1 MRLIQH
7 TGVPYR
13 TISLPRILAV
23 ALALGQTINAISQAE
38 PKTPATTAMKAVVDQ
53 VEADW
58 VDARWANT
66 EVGPFLA
73 STILTPR
80 GRVDKGIAIKV
91 GDKAQATVC
100 FNTELLG
107 YNAAWAGGFLNMKA
121 NRYGLTS
128 WPDPKGNMIFVN
140 GNAVGWSHNAD
151 WNDPRE
157 NKRGPL
163 PRQRA
168 KYRGLYRHGERV
180 ALHYS
185 VGDTTVLESPWAGEA
200 GGQPFLSRTFEIGA
214 TDRSLS
220 CLVVSATD
228 MIAGQVNPTTAK
240 LVNDSRAIWVR
251 ALGQGAT
258 LGVSGKR
265 ILLNIAPGKAKRL
278 AKVLICNSEEG
289 LNQAVTQHATIE
301 SPARFTKG
309 GPGIWQPLKTK
320 GVVGKARG
328 AFAIDTIRLPFDN
341 PWKALLF
348 TAGHDF
354 LKDRSALVA
363 TVHGDIWRLT
373 GIDATLESVT
383 WTRYATGLFQPLGLK
398 VVNDRGHV
406 IGRDQITRLHDFN
419 GDGEADYYENF
430 NNDVFATGGGH
441 SFNTNLETDSK
452 GNFFFTKCAEGNPHG
467 GTVLRVS
474 ADGSKLDVYATGFR
488 NPNGMGVSPHDI
500 VTVGDQ
506 QGGWV
511 PETRVDATREG
522 GFYGYIPMHHRAN
535 KPQTYDVPFAFVPRV
550 MDNSA
555 GGQLWVPAGHWGAL
569 GGKMVHL
576 SYGRCTAMIG
586 IPDRSN
592 KSQGAMINLPGRY
605 LSGAM
610 RGRFNPHDGHMY
622 VSGLRGWQTS
632 AVHDGCFQRLR
643 LVGGPLRLP
652 IDYATTPGRIEL
664 TFDTALDRELAE
676 DPESYS
682 LEQWNYLWSSQYGS
696 KDWSILNPKKNGR
709 DPVLIEAAK
718 LKQDNRTV
726 VLTVPGL
733 TKAMQFELKYDMDD
747 AGGELV
753 RGSMAGTI
761 NNL

>member
-1 MRLIQH
+1 
-7 TGVPYR
+7 
-13 TISLPRILAV
+13 
-23 ALALGQTINAISQAE
+23 
-38 PKTPATTAMKAVVDQ
+38 MKAVADQ

-58 VDARWANT
+58 ADGRWADA
-66 EVGPFLA
+66 EVGPFLTSA
-73 STILTPR
+73 VLTPN
-80 GRVDKGIAIKV
+80 GRTDKGITIKL
-91 GDKAQATVC
+91 GDDVQATVC

-107 YNAAWAGGFLNMKA
+107 YNAAWAGGFLEFKP

-128 WPDPKGNMIFVN
+128 WPSPKGNMIFAN
-140 GNAVGWSHNAD
+140 GNAVGWAHESN
-151 WNDPRE
+151 WNDPRA

-163 PRQRA
+163 PRHWA
-168 KYRGLYRHGERV
+168 KYRGLYRHGKRV
-180 ALHYS
+180 ALNYS
-185 VGDTTVLESPWAGEA
+185 VGEASVLESPWAGEA
-200 GGQPFLSRTFEIGA
+200 GGQPFLSRAFEIGA
-214 TDRSLS
+214 SETELS
-220 CLVVSATD
+220 CL
-228 MIAGQVNPTTAK
+228 IASDKDLAAELVNPTTAK
-240 LVNDSRAIWVR
+240 LFNDARAVWVR

-265 ILLNIAPGKAKRL
+265 IHLNIAAGKTKRL

-289 LNQAVTQHATIE
+289 LKQTAAQHGTIQ
-301 SPARFTKG
+301 SPARFTKA
-309 GPGIWQPLKTK
+309 GPGIWQPLQTK
-320 GVVGKARG
+320 GIVGKARG

-348 TAGHDF
+348 TSGHDF
-354 LKDRSALVA
+354 LDDKSALVA
-363 TVHGDIWRLT
+363 TVHGDVWRVT
-373 GIDATLESVT
+373 GIDATLNSIT

-398 VVNDRGHV
+398 VVDNRGYV

-430 NNDVFATGGGH
+430 NNDVFTSSRGH
-441 SFNTNLETDSK
+441 AFNTNLETDSK
-452 GNFFFTKCAEGNPHG
+452 GNFYFTKCAEANPHG

-474 ADGSKLDVYATGFR
+474 ADGAKLNVHATGFR

-511 PETRVDATREG
+511 PETRVDATRKG
-522 GFYGYIPMHHRAN
+522 GFYGYMPMHHRS
-535 KPQTYDVPFAFVPRV
+535 KEPKTYDVPFAFVPRV

-555 GGQLWVPAGHWGAL
+555 GGQLWVPADHWGPLA
-569 GGKMVHL
+569 GRMVHL
-576 SYGRCTAMIG
+576 SYGRCTALIG

-643 LVGGPLRLP
+643 LVGGQLRQP
-652 IDYATTPGRIEL
+652 VDYATGPGKIEI
-664 TFDTALDRELAE
+664 TFDTPLDRELAE

-696 KDWSILNPKKNGR
+696 KDWSVRDPEKNGR
-709 DPVLIEAAK
+709 DPVAIQSAK
-718 LKQDNRTV
+718 LSKDHKTV
-726 VLTVPGL
+726 VLSVPDL

-747 AGGELV
+747 AEGELV

-761 NNL
+761 NEL

>member
-1 MRLIQH
+1 MN
-7 TGVPYR
+7 
-13 TISLPRILAV
+13 
-23 ALALGQTINAISQAE
+23 ALGQEDSKA
-38 PKTPATTAMKAVVDQ
+38 PATTAMKAVVDQ

-58 VDARWANT
+58 VDGRWANT
-66 EVGPFLA
+66 KVGPFLA

-91 GDKAQATVC
+91 GDKQQATVC

-107 YNAAWAGGFLNMKA
+107 YNAAWAGGFLGIKA
-121 NRYGLTS
+121 NRFGLTS
-128 WPDPKGNMIFVN
+128 WPDPKGDMIFVN
-140 GNAVGWSHNAD
+140 GNAVGWSHD
-151 WNDPRE
+151 SEWSDPRA
-157 NKRGPL
+157 NNRGPL
-163 PRQRA
+163 PRDRA
-168 KYRGLYRHGERV
+168 KYRGLYRHGKRV

-185 VGDTTVLESPWAGEA
+185 VGDAVVLESPWAGEVV
-200 GGQPFLSRTFEIGA
+200 GQPFLSRTFEIGA
-214 TDRSLS
+214 AKKTLS
-220 CLVVSATD
+220 CLVVSDSD
-228 MIAGQVNPTTAK
+228 MSAEQINPSTAK
-240 LVNDSRAIWVR
+240 LSNDSRAIWVR
-251 ALGQGAT
+251 ALGQSAT
-258 LGVSGKR
+258 LSVSGKR
-265 ILLNIAPGKAKRL
+265 IHLNIAPGNAKRL
-278 AKVLICNSEEG
+278 AKVLICKSKEG
-289 LNQAVTQHATIE
+289 LNQLATHHATIE
-301 SPARFTKG
+301 APSRFTKG

-320 GVVGKARG
+320 GIVGKPRG
-328 AFAIDTIRLPFDN
+328 AFAIDTIRLPFNN

-354 LKDRSALVA
+354 LDDQSALVA
-363 TVHGDIWRLT
+363 TVHGDIWRVT
-373 GIDATLESVT
+373 GIDSKLESIT
-383 WTRYATGLFQPLGLK
+383 WTRFATGLFQPLGLK
-398 VVNDRGHV
+398 VVNNRGYV

-467 GTVLRVS
+467 GTVLRVT

-488 NPNGMGVSPHDI
+488 NPNGMGVSPHDV

-511 PETRVDATREG
+511 PETRVDATRKG
-522 GFYGYIPMHHRAN
+522 GFYGYIPMHHRN
-535 KPQTYDVPFAFVPRV
+535 EKPQKYDAPFAFVPRV

-555 GGQLWVPAGHWGAL
+555 GGQLWVPTGHWGLLA
-569 GGKMVHL
+569 GRMVHL
-576 SYGRCTAMIG
+576 SYGRCTAMIA

-592 KSQGAMINLPGRY
+592 KTQGAMINLPGRY

-622 VSGLRGWQTS
+622 VTGLRGWQTS

-643 LVGGPLRLP
+643 LIAGPLRHP
-652 IDYATTPGRIEL
+652 TNYATAPGQIEI
-664 TFDTALDRELAE
+664 TFDTPLDRELAE

-682 LEQWNYLWSSQYGS
+682 LEQWNYLWNSQYGS
-696 KDWSILNPKKNGR
+696 KDWSIRDPKKNGR
-709 DPVLIEAAK
+709 DTVAIKAAK
-718 LKQDNRTV
+718 LRKDNLTV
-726 VLTVPGL
+726 VLSVPAL

-747 AGGELV
+747 AEGELV

-761 NNL
+761 NEL

>member
-1 MRLIQH
+1 
-7 TGVPYR
+7 
-13 TISLPRILAV
+13 
-23 ALALGQTINAISQAE
+23 
-38 PKTPATTAMKAVVDQ
+38 MKAVADQ

-58 VDARWANT
+58 ADGRWADA

-73 STILTPR
+73 SAVLTPN
-80 GRVDKGIAIKV
+80 GRTDKGITIKL
-91 GDKAQATVC
+91 GDDAQATVC

-107 YNAAWAGGFLNMKA
+107 YNAAWAGGFLDFKP

-128 WPDPKGNMIFVN
+128 WPNPKGNMIFAN
-140 GNAVGWSHNAD
+140 GNAVGWAHESS
-151 WNDPRE
+151 WNDPRA

-163 PRQRA
+163 PRHWA
-168 KYRGLYRHGERV
+168 KYRGLYRHGKRV
-180 ALHYS
+180 TLHYS
-185 VGDTTVLESPWAGEA
+185 VGEASVLESPWAGDA
-200 GGQPFLSRTFEIGA
+200 GGQPFISRTFEIGA
-214 TDRSLS
+214 SETELS
-220 CLVVSATD
+220 CL
-228 MIAGQVNPTTAK
+228 IASNNDLAAELVNPTTAK
-240 LVNDSRAIWVR
+240 LFNDARAVWFR

-265 ILLNIAPGKAKRL
+265 IHLNIASGKTKRL

-289 LNQAVTQHATIE
+289 LTQAAAQRGTIQ
-301 SPARFTKG
+301 SPARFTKAA
-309 GPGIWQPLKTK
+309 PGIWQPLQTK
-320 GVVGKARG
+320 GIVGKARG

-348 TAGHDF
+348 TSGHDF
-354 LKDRSALVA
+354 LDDKSALVA
-363 TVHGDIWRLT
+363 TVHGDVWRVS
-373 GIDATLESVT
+373 GIDATLNSVT

-398 VVNDRGHV
+398 VVGNRGYV
-406 IGRDQITRLHDFN
+406 IGRDQITRLHDLN

-430 NNDVFATGGGH
+430 NNDVFTSSGGH
-441 SFNTNLETDSK
+441 AFNTNLETDSK
-452 GNFFFTKCAEGNPHG
+452 GNFYFTKCAESNPHG

-474 ADGSKLDVYATGFR
+474 ADGAKLDVHATGFR

-511 PETRVDATREG
+511 PETRVDATRKG
-522 GFYGYIPMHHRAN
+522 GFYGYMPMHHRS
-535 KPQTYDVPFAFVPRV
+535 KEPKTYDEPFAFVPRV

-555 GGQLWVPAGHWGAL
+555 GGQLWVPADHWGPLA
-569 GGKMVHL
+569 GRMVHL
-576 SYGRCTAMIG
+576 SYGRCTALIG

-592 KSQGAMINLPGRY
+592 KSQGAMINLPGRF

-643 LVGGPLRLP
+643 LVGGPLRQP
-652 IDYATTPGRIEL
+652 IDYATGPGKIEI
-664 TFDTALDRELAE
+664 TFDTPLDRELAE
-676 DPESYS
+676 DPGSYS

-696 KDWSILNPKKNGR
+696 EDWSVRYPKKNGR
-709 DPVLIEAAK
+709 DSVAIQSAELSK
-718 LKQDNRTV
+718 DHKTV
-726 VLTVPGL
+726 ALSVPDL

-747 AGGELV
+747 TEGELV

-761 NNL
+761 NEL

>member
-1 MRLIQH
+1 
-7 TGVPYR
+7 
-13 TISLPRILAV
+13 
-23 ALALGQTINAISQAE
+23 
-38 PKTPATTAMKAVVDQ
+38 MKAVADQ

-58 VDARWANT
+58 ADGRWADA

-73 STILTPR
+73 SAVLTPN
-80 GRVDKGIAIKV
+80 GRTDKGITIKL
-91 GDKAQATVC
+91 GDDAQATVC
-100 FNTELLG
+100 FNTELIG
-107 YNAAWAGGFLNMKA
+107 YNAAWAGGFLEFKT

-128 WPDPKGNMIFVN
+128 WPSPKGNMIFAN
-140 GNAVGWSHNAD
+140 GNAVGWAHESS
-151 WNDPRE
+151 WNDPRA

-163 PRQRA
+163 PRHWA
-168 KYRGLYRHGERV
+168 KYRGLYRHGKRV
-180 ALHYS
+180 ALHYN
-185 VGDTTVLESPWAGEA
+185 VGDFSVLESPWAGEA
-200 GGQPFLSRTFEIGA
+200 EGQPFLSRAFEIEA
-214 TDRSLS
+214 SETELS
-220 CLVVSATD
+220 CL
-228 MIAGQVNPTTAK
+228 IASDKDLAAELINPTAAK
-240 LVNDSRAIWVR
+240 LFNDARAVWVR

-258 LGVSGKR
+258 LGVLGKR
-265 ILLNIAPGKAKRL
+265 IHLNIAPGKTKRL

-289 LNQAVTQHATIE
+289 LTQAAAQHGTIQ
-301 SPARFTKG
+301 SPARFTKAA
-309 GPGIWQPLKTK
+309 PGIWQPLQTK
-320 GVVGKARG
+320 GIVGKVRG

-348 TAGHDF
+348 TSGHDF
-354 LKDRSALVA
+354 LDDKSALVA
-363 TVHGDIWRLT
+363 TVHGDIWRVS
-373 GIDATLESVT
+373 GIDATLNSVT

-398 VVNDRGHV
+398 VVGNRGYV
-406 IGRDQITRLHDFN
+406 IGRDQITRLHDLN

-430 NNDVFATGGGH
+430 NNDVFTSSGGH
-441 SFNTNLETDSK
+441 AFNTNLETDSK
-452 GNFFFTKCAEGNPHG
+452 GNFYFTKCAESNPHG

-474 ADGSKLDVYATGFR
+474 ADGAKLDVHATGFR

-511 PETRVDATREG
+511 PETRVDATRKG
-522 GFYGYIPMHHRAN
+522 GFYGYMPMHHRS
-535 KPQTYDVPFAFVPRV
+535 KEPKTYDEPFAFVPRV

-555 GGQLWVPAGHWGAL
+555 GGQLWVPADHWGPLA
-569 GGKMVHL
+569 GRMVHL
-576 SYGRCTAMIG
+576 SYGRCTALIG

-643 LVGGPLRLP
+643 LVGGPLRQP
-652 IDYATTPGRIEL
+652 IDYATGPGKIEI
-664 TFDTALDRELAE
+664 TFDTPLDRELAE

-696 KDWSILNPKKNGR
+696 KDWLVRDPEKNGR
-709 DPVLIEAAK
+709 DSVAIQSAK
-718 LKQDNRTV
+718 LSKDHKTV
-726 VLTVPGL
+726 ALSVPDL

-747 AGGELV
+747 AEGELV

-761 NNL
+761 NEL